1 MSTKYSCT
9 VKNDSAQAGD
19 FCIFQEV
26 PDVNIPN
33 VVTLAWL
40 AKAANPTTT
49 LKFDWS
55 LDYSF
60 IWSNT
65 TNLQPG
71 THVATSQSWPC
82 DTTTSNRISLDKVNS
97 AYTFDNQTQGD
108 YRGNLYIDQGQ
119 TVQSNKISVGIGM
132 SGNGT
137 FLVPSQPNMQLCFTP
152 KPTYWLV
159 FGSFVEGEVVDIAQ
173 VTENAFKLDYKGV
186 TDMNVTFGA
195 DNIFKLN

>member
-9 VKNDSAQAGD
+9 VKNDSTQSGD

-33 VVTLAWL
+33 IVTLAWL

-71 THVATSQSWPC
+71 TKVEASQSWPC
-82 DTTTSNRISLDKVNS
+82 DTTTRNRINLDKVNN
-97 AYTFDNQTQGD
+97 AYTFDAPTQGD
-108 YRGNLYIDQGQ
+108 YHGNLYIDQGQ
-119 TVQSNKISVGIGM
+119 SVESKQVSVGIGM
-132 SGNGT
+132 SGKGT
-137 FLVPSQPNMQLCFTP
+137 FLAPSQPNMQLCFTP
-152 KPTYWLV
+152 KPSYWLV

-173 VTENAFKLDYKGV
+173 VTENAIKLDYKGV
-186 TDMNVTFGA
+186 TDLSVTLGA
-195 DNIFKLN
+195 DNTFSLN

>member
-1 MSTKYSCT
+1 MSTNYSCT
-9 VKNDSAQAGD
+9 VKNDSAQSGD

-33 VVTLAWL
+33 IVTLAWL

-71 THVATSQSWPC
+71 TQVATSQNWPC
-82 DTTTSNRISLDKVNS
+82 DTTTSNRICLDKLNN

-159 FGSFVEGEVVDIAQ
+159 FGSFVEGEVVDVAQ

-186 TDMNVTFGA
+186 TDMSVTLGA
-195 DNIFKLN
+195 NNIFTLN